1 VLDWR
6 HPPIPKVVSLPLK
19 SAADPL
25 RALAFIAAALV
36 CGALANGLAAP
47 DRKLAWRGWT
57 PPPETVQ
64 APARL
69 EPLAPAPEA
78 PVAAP
83 GPTKAVPAIA
93 KPSPMPSPARNS
105 SGEPPPVPVPS
116 QPSKPVAASSLFP
129 PSPASVVRDISSGEA
144 YQAFQLKVPFL
155 DARRSSDFAEGHIP
169 GAWSAPVWEADLERR
184 LIEFEAAANP
194 GLQAPIGIYCTGGGC
209 EDSRLLA
216 RKLVDLGY
224 RNLLI
229 YRDGFPDWVAKGR
242 PQATGAHP

>member
-1 VLDWR
+1 MLDWR
-6 HPPIPKVVSLPLK
+6 HPTIPKVVSLPLK